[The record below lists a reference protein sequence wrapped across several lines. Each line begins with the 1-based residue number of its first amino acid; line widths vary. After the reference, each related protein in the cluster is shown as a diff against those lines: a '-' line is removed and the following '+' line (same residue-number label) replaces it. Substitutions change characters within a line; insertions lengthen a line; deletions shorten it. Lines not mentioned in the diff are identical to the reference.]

1 MKSEIPNESE
11 TQDKSIGKQR
21 VSFKCWQI
29 TLSLVYIPHPH
40 PQCKWSLHWV
50 PAEED
55 EKRHTR
61 QCMLSEMPRLHRT
74 NNNNNNKDTRN
85 SSSVSQSVSQSVSP
99 NSPPAEKKNR
109 HQQQQQQPKEHVCAM
124 CLRFIFDCHIEHHII
139 YKERHESVCSR
150 LLLQGRVGTCFSSH
164 RVWIQYNNCH
174 QR

>member
-1 MKSEIPNESE
+1 M
-11 TQDKSIGKQR
+11 
-21 VSFKCWQI
+21 
-29 TLSLVYIPHPH
+29 
-40 PQCKWSLHWV
+40 

-109 HQQQQQQPKEHVCAM
+109 HQQQQQPKEHVCAM
-124 CLRFIFDCHIEHHII
+124 CLRFIFDCHIEHHI
-139 YKERHESVCSR
+139 RHY
-150 LLLQGRVGTCFSSH
+150 LQGETRISVQSSSPP
-164 RVWIQYNNCH
+164 RQRLYMLFQPSSLNPIQQLPPAIAFNNSTSAEEIDRQAATTTAGKCGGNP
-174 QR
+174 RKATIFLCWWRMGV